1 MYKKQ
6 EGSVKKM
13 ISLKPKE
20 TILQNLKD
28 AGCTRQMIENFMIYF
43 DKNQKEKQLAL
54 LAVQRQELLN
64 KVHVE
69 EKKISC
75 LDYLIYQ
82 IEK

>member
-1 MYKKQ
+1 MT
-6 EGSVKKM
+6 
-13 ISLKPKE
+13 SLKPKE
-20 TILQNLKD
+20 TIVQNLKD
-28 AGCTRQMIENFMIYF
+28 AGCNPQMIENFLLYY
-43 DKNQKEKQLAL
+43 DENQKEKQLAL

-64 KVHVE
+64 KVHIE

>member
-1 MYKKQ
+1 
-6 EGSVKKM
+6 M
-13 ISLKPKE
+13 IGLKAKE
-20 TILQNLKD
+20 TIVQNLKD
-28 AGCTRQMIENFMIYF
+28 AGCTRQMIEDFMICF

-54 LAVQRQELLN
+54 LAAQRRELLN

>member
-1 MYKKQ
+1 
-6 EGSVKKM
+6 M
-13 ISLKPKE
+13 IGLKAKE
-20 TILQNLKD
+20 TIVQNLKD
-28 AGCTRQMIENFMIYF
+28 AGCSRQMIEDFMLCF

-54 LAVQRQELLN
+54 LTVQRQDLLN
-64 KVHVE
+64 RVHIE

>member
-1 MYKKQ
+1 MT
-6 EGSVKKM
+6 
-13 ISLKPKE
+13 SLKPKE
-20 TILQNLKD
+20 TIVQNLKA
-28 AGCTRQMIENFMIYF
+28 AGCNPQMIENFLLYY
-43 DKNQKEKQLAL
+43 DENQKEKQLAL

-64 KVHVE
+64 KVHIE

>member
-1 MYKKQ
+1 M
-6 EGSVKKM
+6 V
-13 ISLKPKE
+13 
-20 TILQNLKD
+20 QNLKD
-28 AGCTRQMIENFMIYF
+28 AGCAPQMIEEFMLCF

-54 LAVQRQELLN
+54 LAAQRRNLLN
-64 KVHVE
+64 RVHIE

>member
-1 MYKKQ
+1 
-6 EGSVKKM
+6 M

-20 TILQNLKD
+20 TIVQNLKD
-28 AGCTRQMIENFMIYF
+28 AGCAPRMIEDFMLYF
-43 DKNQKEKQLAL
+43 DKNQKERQIAL
-54 LAVQRQELLN
+54 LTAQRQDLLN
-64 KVHVE
+64 RIHIE

>member
-1 MYKKQ
+1 
-6 EGSVKKM
+6 M

-20 TILQNLKD
+20 TIVQNLKD
-28 AGCTRQMIENFMIYF
+28 AGCNPQMIEHFLLYY

-54 LAVQRQELLN
+54 LAVQRQDLLN
-64 KVHVE
+64 RVHIE

-82 IEK
+82 IKK

>member
-1 MYKKQ
+1 
-6 EGSVKKM
+6 M

-20 TILQNLKD
+20 TIVQNLKD
-28 AGCTRQMIENFMIYF
+28 AGCTPQMIEDFMLYF

-54 LAVQRQELLN
+54 LAAQRQELVN
-64 KVHVE
+64 KVHIE
-69 EKKISC
+69 EKKINC